1 MTERRK
7 RQRNAPAGSYSLV
20 TTERAEALTTE
31 LVQLL
36 PAEWKDADVTAAG
49 LEGLRTRDDC
59 KPLLA
64 QITRAVPMRLL
75 VEQGP
80 RSLHRCEKKH
90 LTPSYFFLSVPVEK
104 LGAFVS
110 HRWAAD
116 PRTTAQALTMAIMMR
131 NGWLCFMIGTALFLL
146 LLVILPLPVTYSLMP
161 ILPYSI
167 VVFLDY
173 RSSPS
178 QWFFSRVLRFH
189 KPWLWFDKVCVHQTE
204 RCLNQ
209 AGIALFPHYLK
220 KASQLW
226 ILFTPEYLTR
236 VWCQAVPTQTHPQ
249 AG

>member
-1 MTERRK
+1 MTA
-7 RQRNAPAGSYSLV
+7 QQAADA
-20 TTERAEALTTE
+20 TAA
-31 LVQLL
+31 LVQLM
-36 PAEWKDADVTAAG
+36 PAEWRDGPGVDV
-49 LEGLRTRDDC
+49 LNDFPTRPDC
-59 KPLLA
+59 EAVLQ
-64 QITRAVPMRLL
+64 QITRAVPLSMLL
-75 VEQGP
+75 DPGP
-80 RSLHRCEKKH
+80 ASLHHKCDRSMLEAADFFES
-90 LTPSYFFLSVPVEK
+90 TPVDV

-236 VWCQAVPTQTHPQ
+236 VWCQAVSTQTHPQ